1 MSQVPTRPP
10 ETGASAACEW
20 DHTLPHPSQGEWTE
34 QAYFDLPNNVGIE
47 LRDGHLDFLPMVTF
61 SHQRTSAF
69 LFKALDAFA
78 EAGRLGVVVFMGL
91 PVRLWPGR
99 QVEPDVLFMF
109 QEHAERMGENCWDGA
124 DLVMEILSPSNRSH
138 DLVTKRA
145 DYARGG
151 IPEYWII
158 DPKDETITVLT
169 LAGDAYAT
177 HGTFRA
183 GERATSVLLPGFAV
197 DVTAALAGQ
206 A

>member
-1 MSQVPTRPP
+1 MPK
-10 ETGASAACEW
+10 
-20 DHTLPHPSQGEWTE
+20 
-34 QAYFDLPNNVGIE
+34 
-47 LRDGHLDFLPMVTF
+47 F

-69 LFKALDAFA
+69 LFKALDAFVSA
-78 EAGRLGVVVFMGL
+78 TGLGVVIFMGL

-109 QEHAERMGENCWDGA
+109 QEHAERMGESCWDGA